1 MRRLGQPAGAADH
14 LADYGAAAAQIALRY
29 PQAAGIEIWLEP
41 NNTPFWGAAPNPG
54 RYADLVRATTSA
66 VRATG
71 SSMPLIT
78 GGLAPGAAASTKLE
92 FGEFLAQA
100 LAHGGIETADSIGFD
115 AVTDTPFTSPD
126 DPTAGY
132 LGRLRVQIQ
141 ELHAKLASA
150 GAQRPIAILELAYS
164 TRRRRLQRG
173 PAVPGAEREPRR
185 PAPDRRRPAR
195 HRQPAVRQRRRVEGR
210 GLRRPAS
217 ERVAEDRLLPA
228 RERCRRGQAAGL
240 LSAAGRRPDR
250 GRREGPFRGPLRSW
264 PVSRILSCTAIH
276 LAGS

>member
-1 MRRLGQPAGAADH
+1 
-14 LADYGAAAAQIALRY
+14 
-29 PQAAGIEIWLEP
+29 
-41 NNTPFWGAAPNPG
+41 
-54 RYADLVRATTSA
+54 
-66 VRATG
+66 
-71 SSMPLIT
+71 MPLIT

-100 LAHGGIETADSIGFD
+100 LAHGGIETADAIGFD

-132 LGRLRVQIQ
+132 LGRLRIQIQ

-164 TRRRRLQRG
+164 TSGDGAYSEDQQSQALSASLGVLRRIS
-173 PAVPGAEREPRR
+173 
-185 PAPDRRRPAR
+185 RRPAR

-217 ERVAEDRLLPA
+217 ERGAETRLVPA
-228 RERCRRGQAAGL
+228 RERRRRGQAAGL
-240 LSAAGRRPDR
+240 LSARAAERTEDTSRAPLGALSLAACKPDPVVHGHLSRR
-250 GRREGPFRGPLRSW
+250 S
-264 PVSRILSCTAIH
+264 
-276 LAGS
+276 